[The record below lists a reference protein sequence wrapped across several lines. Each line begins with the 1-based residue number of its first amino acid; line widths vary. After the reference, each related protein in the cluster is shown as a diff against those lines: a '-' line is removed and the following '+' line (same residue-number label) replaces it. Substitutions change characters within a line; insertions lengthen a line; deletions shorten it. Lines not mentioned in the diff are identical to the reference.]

1 MTERKLNE
9 AQMREYV
16 ENEVRKALMSEEL
29 DESMTDEGILNWLSK
44 LVGGG
49 PEGGF
54 GSRISMEGI
63 IGAILGHIAI
73 APIMTKLL
81 NAIGIPADGAL
92 GQFILKR
99 VSEVGGYTLGQWVD
113 KKWDPVGLDNKSRDK
128 GGFLGLGGETSG
140 SGGR

>member
-29 DESMTDEGILNWLSK
+29 DENMTDEGILNWLSK

-49 PEGGF
+49 QEGGF

-73 APIMTKLL
+73 APILTKLL

-113 KKWDPVGLDNKSRDK
+113 KKWDPIGIDNNKNGGR
-128 GGFLGLGGETSG
+128 GFLGIGGKS
-140 SGGR
+140 SANDDK